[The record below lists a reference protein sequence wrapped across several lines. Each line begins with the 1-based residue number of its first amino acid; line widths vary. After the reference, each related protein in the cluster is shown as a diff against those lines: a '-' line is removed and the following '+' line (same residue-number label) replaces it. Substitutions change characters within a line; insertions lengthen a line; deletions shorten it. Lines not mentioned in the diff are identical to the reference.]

1 MTDRPPQPTAP
12 TRRLERPGALLA
24 LVFAV
29 AFALV
34 VGAPFAV
41 NAAIVDP
48 RVHDLPAGGAS
59 ISYDPPD
66 GSPGVEYRAPGGWFY
81 RESEVDSDRQVFNAP
96 DESATIEAKFVT
108 AGSSARETL
117 SAALSIDDA
126 GLVLGP
132 VDASPAAQAGAS
144 DASADAQAEAS
155 DGSAASSDATARA
168 SAGERLWGTSSD
180 GGVVGV
186 AVVPGTTMAV
196 VVSAD
201 GTPPDGSWAVV
212 EKLLASVTVKAA
224 AS

>member
-29 AFALV
+29 AFVLV

-48 RVHDLPAGGAS
+48 RVHDLPADGAS
-59 ISYDPPD
+59 ISYDPPE

-81 RESEVDSDRQVFNAP
+81 RESEVDSDRQMFNAP

-155 DGSAASSDATARA
+155 DGSPDAQNGA